1 MAVDMDK
8 NLEKPKAGEAGWL
21 VSLAED
27 LAREQELGPGGDTL
41 VSSGELSSRRS
52 SQGPSQA
59 SQEFRSSGSVATGE
73 SSCTLRPLSGSQPPS
88 QPSSQKLSQLE
99 ENSSQPMSQPSSI
112 DVLASQAV
120 SSQLLALAAA
130 ESQANL
136 NASQDVLVPGAEGE
150 ACCDISK
157 EVTMSAVISQD
168 IFSPEDLVTPSPETS
183 QEETPLPLPS
193 QEENLVS
200 PSFDMFAPS
209 QETANASALMDQ
221 GHAAGLKPMETAEEI
236 GIDAAMETS
245 DGGLETEADSGECA
259 KVDEIG
265 EMGGSVAAKRTAGK
279 IGSKMKSS
287 SQSGTTSFMSAE
299 SGSED
304 EEVAE
309 RGKGKDIGV
318 KEKQLVDSSD
328 DEGSVASD
336 LNKSVTSALKTP
348 DVPRLVVPGLLG
360 AVLQKFGKKTEQAT
374 RKPMKVTAARQ
385 TQEGC
390 AGTSIAKRK
399 EGVDEKSG
407 KKAKVAKK
415 SATPMKF
422 PKLARVGSTSA
433 GKVVKRRAH
442 NTLKSAKL
450 KKSLAPR
457 SKVGNSSSRHQQ
469 ISTASALLSLQKLRT
484 AGTWVRCTIQECGK
498 WRKLE
503 EMDPS
508 QVVSKWECRKNPDVE
523 NNYCAAPEAKWT
535 PASGW
540 VHNRFTVGSLVWATV
555 LGFPA
560 WPAMVDDDPDTG
572 SFFWTGV
579 KEDGEWELRPS
590 HYHVVFFDQRA
601 VSRAW
606 VLDGKMTSFSGLAAS
621 LTKDTRSNA
630 RLMKAVQLAED
641 ALKENLVT
649 RRARHCL
656 AARFKGPWGP
666 VWPDWTDQQR
676 LNAGNK
682 EKELVNVQRQPMRLD
697 SASSSDTSME
707 EEDDVEEAEE
717 VQMKDLL
724 GNEEDDL
731 EEAASQLMP
740 ADVVDQLVGCE
751 SNTAAEEVRREASR
765 RGSGLAK
772 LWQDQSLFTQEL
784 SQVQTE
790 KQQSQPQTNSQGSS
804 CESDQQLGQPHGK
817 AGASMLPEQ
826 VVTLQ
831 EEVNVEEAE
840 TLQEEV
846 TVTPVEDDGT
856 SVMELETSFNSEV
869 GEDGGPSQELQM
881 ALEIAEAITP
891 VKPPSV
897 PGVPGTPC
905 QGLESKKASVFSTP
919 SHGVPPNSLAT
930 STPDQARKVTAEVD
944 EEDSNLNNTA
954 GSNAFSADGSF
965 LDL

>member
-1 MAVDMDK
+1 MAVDIDK

-27 LAREQELGPGGDTL
+27 LAREQEFGPSGDTL

-73 SSCTLRPLSGSQPPS
+73 SSCTLRPVSGSQPPS
-88 QPSSQKLSQLE
+88 QASSQKLSQVE

-130 ESQANL
+130 ESQANV
-136 NASQDVLVPGAEGE
+136 NASQDVLVPGPEGE

-157 EVTMSAVISQD
+157 EVTMSTLISQD

-183 QEETPLPLPS
+183 QEETPLPS
-193 QEENLVS
+193 QEENPVS

-209 QETANASALMDQ
+209 QETANASALVDQ
-221 GHAAGLKPMETAEEI
+221 GHAAGLKPMERAEEI
-236 GIDAAMETS
+236 RMDAAMETS
-245 DGGLETEADSGECA
+245 DGGPETEADSGECA
-259 KVDEIG
+259 EVDE
-265 EMGGSVAAKRTAGK
+265 EGGSVAAKRKAGMV
-279 IGSKMKSS
+279 GSMLKSS

-360 AVLQKFGKKTEQAT
+360 AVLQKFGKKNDQAT
-374 RKPMKVTAARQ
+374 RKPMKFTAARQ
-385 TQEGC
+385 TQEVC
-390 AGTSIAKRK
+390 AGISIAKRK
-399 EGVDEKSG
+399 ERVDEKSG
-407 KKAKVAKK
+407 KKSKVAKK

-442 NTLKSAKL
+442 NALKSSKL

-457 SKVGNSSSRHQQ
+457 SKFGSSSNRHQQ

-555 LGFPA
+555 QGFPA

-641 ALKENLVT
+641 ALKESLVT

-666 VWPDWTDQQR
+666 VWPDWADQQR

-682 EKELVNVQRQPMRLD
+682 EKELVNDQRQQMRLD

-707 EEDDVEEAEE
+707 EEEYDEEEAEE

-751 SNTAAEEVRREASR
+751 SNTAAEKVRRETSR

-772 LWQDQSLFTQEL
+772 LWQDKSLFTQEL

-790 KQQSQPQTNSQGSS
+790 KQQSQPQTKGQGSS
-804 CESDQQLGQPHGK
+804 CQSDQQLGQPHGK
-817 AGASMLPEQ
+817 AGASMLPAEQ

-856 SVMELETSFNSEV
+856 SLMELETSFNSEV
-869 GEDGGPSQELQM
+869 GEDGGPSQELQV

-897 PGVPGTPC
+897 PGVPGTPR
-905 QGLESKKASVFSTP
+905 QDLGSKKASVFSTP